1 MSAAP
6 HALEQV
12 PNGGWDRRIHLFQYE
27 RVVTAFAVVSTR
39 YVVLIDTLL
48 NPALADMMLD
58 AVRADLDAGRQ
69 LLVINTHADWDH
81 AWGNTAF
88 VGPAARYPAPVIG
101 HRLCRERLLAEEAQA
116 TLAQKQA
123 EEPQLYGAVQIV
135 PPTWT
140 FSGSLMIDGGDLSFE
155 LLPTPGHTPDHIAIV
170 VPEIQTIFAG
180 DAAEAPLPFVGLPDE
195 LPQLRA
201 SLKRMLA
208 LEPATVLY
216 CHAPGV
222 HSPDVIHA
230 NIAYF
235 DEIEE
240 RVVAAL
246 VADQVPAQIDDTTD
260 LEALIDYRFD
270 DLPGI
275 IALDEQERTFYRS
288 AHHQAIRA
296 MLAYL
301 QAQPS
306 V

>member
-1 MSAAP
+1 MTVSS
-6 HALEQV
+6 HDLQEV
-12 PNGGWDRRIHLFQYE
+12 ENGGWDQRIRVFQYE
-27 RVVTAFAVVSTR
+27 RLVTAFAVVSAR
-39 YVVLIDTLL
+39 YVVLIDTLV
-48 NPALADMMLD
+48 NQALAGMMLD
-58 AVRADLDAGRQ
+58 AVHDLLDAGRQ

-81 AWGNTAF
+81 AWGNAAF

-101 HRLCRERLLAEEAQA
+101 HRLCRERLLAAEAQT

-140 FSGSLMIDGGDLSFE
+140 FSGSLVIDGGDLSFE
-155 LLPTPGHTPDHIAIV
+155 LLPTPGHTPDHITIV
-170 VPEIQTIFAG
+170 VPEIQTLFAG
-180 DAAEAPLPFVGLPDE
+180 DAAEAPLPFVGLPDD

-208 LEPATVLY
+208 LQPATVFY

-222 HSPDVIHA
+222 YSPDVLHA
-230 NIAYF
+230 NIAYL

-246 VADQVPAQIDDTTD
+246 AADQVPAQIDDSTD
-260 LEALIDYRFD
+260 LEALINYPFD

-275 IALDEQERTFYRS
+275 TALDNQARAFYRS

-296 MLAYL
+296 MLAHL

-306 V
+306 A

>member
-1 MSAAP
+1 MTLSAQN
-6 HALEQV
+6 LQKV
-12 PNGGWDRRIHLFQYE
+12 QNSGWDQRIHVFQYE
-27 RVVTAFAVVSTR
+27 RLVTAFAVVSTR
-39 YVVLIDTLL
+39 YVVLIDTLV
-48 NPALADMMLD
+48 NPALANMMLD

-81 AWGNTAF
+81 VWGNAAF
-88 VGPAARYPAPVIG
+88 IGPAARHPAPVIG
-101 HRLCRERLLAEEAQA
+101 HRLCRERLLAAEAWE

-123 EEPQLYGAVQIV
+123 EEPELYADVQIV

-140 FSGSLMIDGGDLSFE
+140 FSGLLVIDGGDLSFE
-155 LLPTPGHTPDHIAIV
+155 LLPTPGHTSDHIAIV
-170 VPEIQTIFAG
+170 VPEIRAVFAG

-208 LEPATVLY
+208 LEPATVFY

-222 HSPDVIHA
+222 YSPDVLHA

-246 VADQVPAQIDDTTD
+246 AADQVPAQLNDTTD
-260 LEALIDYRFD
+260 LEALIDYPFD
-270 DLPGI
+270 NVPGI
-275 IALDEQERTFYRS
+275 TALDKHDHAFYRG

-296 MLAYL
+296 MLAHL
-301 QAQPS
+301 HAQPS
-306 V
+306 A